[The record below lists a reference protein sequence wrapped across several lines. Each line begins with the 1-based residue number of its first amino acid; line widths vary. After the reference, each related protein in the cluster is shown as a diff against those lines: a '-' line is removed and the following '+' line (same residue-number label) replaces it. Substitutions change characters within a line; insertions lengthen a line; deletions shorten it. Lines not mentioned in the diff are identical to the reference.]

1 MIIKY
6 NNNVSLKNTL
16 EEFITLSINF
26 HNDISEKDLY
36 KVILSEIEKA
46 GADTCDIQPEVNLY
60 KGRLNFG
67 WRHSTL
73 RYFASSDG
81 FSMFLPAPE
90 PLSTPSGAIDIQKT
104 DKDEDL
110 IHIDKVDLLRD
121 LKQIDIQL
129 SKLIKKIE
137 GGEW

>member
-6 NNNVSLKNTL
+6 NNNVSLKNAL
-16 EEFITLSINF
+16 EELITLVVNF

-36 KVILSEIEKA
+36 NVILSEIEKA
-46 GADTCDIQPEVNLY
+46 GCDTCDIQPEVNLY
-60 KGRLNFG
+60 KGRTNFG
-67 WRHSTL
+67 WKHSTL
-73 RYFASSDG
+73 RYLANSDE

-90 PLSTPSGAIDIQKT
+90 PLSTPSGATDIQKT

-110 IHIDKVDLLRD
+110 IHIEKVDLLRD